1 LATTYE
7 DVEKVFASI
16 FADKQV
22 VSDELVSQ
30 WFDMALGEYE
40 LEIEPLIYDNV
51 TKEFDSDLA
60 RPVINVLGYIVKK
73 FYQERLISLTNKR
86 NNIVTSDISMT
97 GTDSAKSH
105 METELN
111 QIKESI
117 RSYYANLKTPAYN

>member
-1 LATTYE
+1 MATTYE

-117 RSYYANLKTPAYN
+117 RSYYTNLKTPAYN